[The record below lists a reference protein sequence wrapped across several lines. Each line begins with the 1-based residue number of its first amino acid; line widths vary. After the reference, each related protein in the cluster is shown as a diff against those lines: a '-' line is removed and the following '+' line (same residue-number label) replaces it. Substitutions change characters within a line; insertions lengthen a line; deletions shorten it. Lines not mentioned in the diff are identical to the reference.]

1 MALTSPQQRPLPG
14 ARRAKPV
21 LGFRGTPGRLALAV
35 FRMPLFLYRRG
46 WGWMLGRT
54 FLLLVHVGRKTGKP
68 HAMVAQTLAYAPDTG
83 EAVICSAWGP
93 NSDWLRNVRARPALR
108 VEIGRESFAPVQ
120 RFLTD
125 DEAFEVA
132 VEYRRRHP
140 WRLRLEALIFGWDDL
155 RSDAAV
161 REFVGERPFVSL
173 RPASRSHA

>member
-1 MALTSPQQRPLPG
+1 MTAVTSPRRRQQA
-14 ARRAKPV
+14 ARRAKPL
-21 LGFRGTPGRLALAV
+21 LGFRRTPGRLALVV

-46 WGWMLGRT
+46 WGWMLGHT
-54 FLLLVHVGRKTGKP
+54 FLLLVHAGRRTGTP
-68 HAMVAQTLAYAPDTG
+68 HAMVAQTLAYDPVTG

-93 NSDWLRNVRARPALR
+93 NSDWLRNIRARPALR
-108 VEIGRESFAPVQ
+108 VEIGRASFAPEQ

-132 VEYRRRHP
+132 VDYRRRHP

-161 REFVGERPFVSL
+161 REFVRERPFVSL
-173 RPASRSHA
+173 RPASRSHS